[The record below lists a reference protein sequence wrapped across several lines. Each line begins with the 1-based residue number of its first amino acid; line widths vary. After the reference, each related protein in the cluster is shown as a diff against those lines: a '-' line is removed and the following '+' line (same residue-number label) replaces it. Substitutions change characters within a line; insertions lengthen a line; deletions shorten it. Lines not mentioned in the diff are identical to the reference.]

1 MLLVY
6 VGVYNSIRV
15 KGLRNVEYFQSNLQV
30 ISPDHDVRYAI
41 SMLPFAAVHRISS
54 AGTFYS

>member
-1 MLLVY
+1 MY
-6 VGVYNSIRV
+6 VGVYDSIRV

-54 AGTFYS
+54 ASTFYS